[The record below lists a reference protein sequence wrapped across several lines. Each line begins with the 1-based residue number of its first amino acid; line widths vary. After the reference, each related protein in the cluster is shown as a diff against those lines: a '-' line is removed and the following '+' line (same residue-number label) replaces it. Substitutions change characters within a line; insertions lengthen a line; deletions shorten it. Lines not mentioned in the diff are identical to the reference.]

1 MTRPLTALPLEVSRC
16 GVWFNGDKEDLQA
29 WRTCM
34 MIRIPWDLVVHWIM
48 GMRKWSQCFQTH
60 LHVSRQ
66 VQEVTGP
73 CVIEIVNSRPLHR
86 QVKALTSTTDCYDN
100 LHRARI

>member
-48 GMRKWSQCFQTH
+48 GMRKWSQCFQTFRIPRVAQLQH
-60 LHVSRQ
+60 AY
-66 VQEVTGP
+66 
-73 CVIEIVNSRPLHR
+73 EILLWLS
-86 QVKALTSTTDCYDN
+86 SCDGW
-100 LHRARI
+100 